1 MTVGVWLGE
10 PRRRGG
16 ARLRSSPS
24 RGATGRA
31 GSIGLLLAYVE
42 LFRGTPFL
50 VQLFLLYFGGPY
62 AGLSLDALPAGL
74 LALSVYG
81 GAYFSEV
88 FRAGF
93 EAVPRGHVEAAE
105 CAGFIRAQIVRRI
118 LLPEMAMLVLP
129 ASVNIAVSLL
139 KDTAVLSVI
148 TVPELTLTVSALG
161 TEFYA
166 FVEAL
171 FLLALGYWGL
181 VEIAAALGRLR
192 RSAARPLPVRLMT
205 AAISVRRL
213 SKAFGADRGA
223 ARHRPRNRRRARRP
237 A

>member
-1 MTVGVWLGE
+1 M
-10 PRRRGG
+10 
-16 ARLRSSPS
+16 SKC
-24 RGATGRA
+24 
-31 GSIGLLLAYVE
+31 
-42 LFRGTPFL
+42 FRGTPFL

-105 CAGFIRAQIVRRI
+105 CAGFSRAQIVRRI

-129 ASVNIAVSLL
+129 ASVNTAVSLL

-181 VEIAAALGRLR
+181 VEIAAWLGRL
-192 RSAARPLPVRLMT
+192 AE
-205 AAISVRRL
+205 RRL
-213 SKAFGADRGA
+213 
-223 ARHRPRNRRRARRP
+223 ARFRFA
-237 A
+237 

>member
-1 MTVGVWLGE
+1 MNFDWALVLAKMPEILAALGVTVFVWLASLAGGVVLGFAVAVARRYG
-10 PRRRGG
+10 PRW
-16 ARLRSSPS
+16 LDW
-24 RGATGRA
+24 
-31 GSIGLLLAYVE
+31 ILLGYVE
-42 LFRGTPFL
+42 VFRGTPFL

-105 CAGFIRAQIVRRI
+105 CAGFSRGQIVRRV
-118 LLPEMAMLVLP
+118 LLPEMAVLVLP
-129 ASVNIAVSLL
+129 ASVNLAVSLL

-181 VEIAAALGRLR
+181 VEIAAALGHFAERKL
-192 RSAARPLPVRLMT
+192 ARYRF
-205 AAISVRRL
+205 A
-213 SKAFGADRGA
+213 
-223 ARHRPRNRRRARRP
+223 
-237 A
+237 